1 LIFSFSII
9 NLVSLVIYID
19 NYILF
24 RQMLLNLSIKLS
36 LILLAALVTIAAAA
50 GGADNIIVPAKHSV
64 YDFLD
69 RMETRGMVTV
79 HDGTKPL
86 SRGEI
91 RDLLAILKQKEGGLT
106 GSEKGLLSRY
116 LREFAAVENSGTNS
130 SMGRLRQAIWPDSP
144 LYRDGFNLYNF
155 SSGGVYGA
163 VNPVLYLDF
172 ATDSTADLI
181 TRMTNGLN
189 VIAGFGDNLGVYF
202 DFRDNMESGRGP
214 YYNTDRNKLYS
225 DHAAFVTLKGG
236 SAAYYDLTR
245 AVMSARF
252 GKLRLNFGRGDNLWS
267 STQSGGLLLS
277 DNPPP
282 YDYLSLRYGDGRF
295 FRFIYVS
302 GWLHAYPE
310 IYESTETT
318 NSGRIRKISEA
329 KHFSAHRLEIYPADW
344 IEIGIM
350 EAVVYGERGLEPSYL
365 NPFNLY
371 FSAEHNLGDMDN
383 VAWGAD
389 VEIRPAPGVSL
400 YGELF
405 IDDLKTG
412 ELGTDFIGNKFA
424 YLCGVKLAGPAPM
437 HDLDLNLEYSRLDP
451 FVYSHFYDIN
461 VYKNWN
467 SSLGY
472 FLPPNSDRWY
482 LGLEWRPVHT
492 LSAGMS
498 AEFIRHG
505 ENTAGIN
512 AGGDLNVPPESNQG
526 TVKFLSG
533 ERNDVAVYQLSARW
547 EPLETYTVG
556 GKIRRR
562 DFRGGEQWEWQTTF
576 GVNVW

>member
-1 LIFSFSII
+1 M
-9 NLVSLVIYID
+9 
-19 NYILF
+19 
-24 RQMLLNLSIKLS
+24 QMRKNFHIKL
-36 LILLAALVTIAAAA
+36 IVFLLTALVTAGAAVAA
-50 GGADNIIVPAKHSV
+50 GGTDNIIVPVKHSV
-64 YDFLD
+64 YEFLD
-69 RMETRGMVTV
+69 RMETRGLVIV

-106 GSEKGLLSRY
+106 GSERGLLGRFM
-116 LREFAAVENSGTNS
+116 REFAADEDSGTNS
-130 SMGRLRQAIWPDSP
+130 SMGRLRQATWPDSP
-144 LYRDGFNLYNF
+144 LYRDGFNLYIF

-163 VNPVLYLDF
+163 VNPVLYFDF
-172 ATDSTADLI
+172 VTDSTGDLI
-181 TRMTNGLN
+181 TRMANGLN
-189 VIAGFGDNLGVYF
+189 VIAGFGDNIGVYF
-202 DFRDNMESGRGP
+202 DFRDNMEGGRGP
-214 YYNTDRNKLYS
+214 YYEGERDKLYS
-225 DHAAFVTLKGG
+225 DHAGYVTLQGND
-236 SAAYYDLTR
+236 AAYYDLTR

-252 GKLRLNFGRGDNLWS
+252 GNLRLNFGRGDNFWGS
-267 STQSGGLLLS
+267 GESGGLLLS

-282 YDYLSLRYGDGRF
+282 YDYLSMRYDAGRF
-295 FRFIYVS
+295 FRVSYVS

-318 NSGRIRKISEA
+318 NSGRIRRISAA
-329 KHFSAHRLEIYPADW
+329 KHFSAHRLEIYPAEW
-344 IEIGIM
+344 VEIGIM

-371 FSAEHNLGDMDN
+371 YSAEHNLGDMDN

-389 VEIRPAPGVSL
+389 VEIRPAAGVSL

-424 YLCGVKLAGPAPM
+424 YTGGIKWAEAGRM
-437 HDLDLNLEYSRLDP
+437 KNVDLNLEYSRLDP

-482 LGLEWRPVHT
+482 LGLEWRPVYSF
-492 LSAGMS
+492 SAGMS

-505 ENTAGIN
+505 ENTNEIN
-512 AGGDLNVPPESNQG
+512 AGGDIGVPPESNQG

-533 ERNDVAVYQLSARW
+533 ERNDVSVYQLSARW
-547 EPLETYTVG
+547 EPLEAYSIS
-556 GKIRRR
+556 GKIRWR
-562 DFRGGEQWEWQTTF
+562 DFRGGGQLEWQTTF